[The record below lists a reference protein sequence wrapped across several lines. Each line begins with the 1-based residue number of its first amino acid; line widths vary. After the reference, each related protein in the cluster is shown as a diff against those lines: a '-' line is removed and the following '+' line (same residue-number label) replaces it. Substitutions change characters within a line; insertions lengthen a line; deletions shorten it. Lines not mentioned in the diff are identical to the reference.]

1 MSKRYELA
9 GKPYNYT
16 YVCGDSLGESG
27 CHEAD
32 CKKTSEATFDVR
44 LREKEHT
51 RTHETQVDW
60 LSEWMWHAFFL
71 CMKMSYVCS
80 LVGAHTLS
88 GNVDAIAVCNTLYTP
103 VLTFF
108 FPVLVT
114 S

>member
-1 MSKRYELA
+1 MNWQGSPIITPMCAETAWARVDVTRQTAK
-9 GKPYNYT
+9 
-16 YVCGDSLGESG
+16 D
-27 CHEAD
+27 
-32 CKKTSEATFDVR
+32 TSEATFEVR

-80 LVGAHTLS
+80 LADAHTSS
-88 GNVDAIAVCNTLYTP
+88 GNVDAIAVCNTLHTP

-108 FPVLVT
+108 FRCL
-114 S
+114 